1 MGIINIYEVLS
12 KYSLAIH
19 PSKVETGPLMLIE
32 YLNAQPPF
40 IAHKTGDVGEEI
52 CDDLPIFIA
61 SNLDMNTWIDKIGE
75 ILNMDNKEFYS
86 IQKK

>member
-1 MGIINIYEVLS
+1 MGITNIYEVLS
-12 KYSLAIH
+12 EYSLAIH
-19 PSKVETGPLMLIE
+19 SSKVETGALVLIE

-40 IAHKTGDVGEEI
+40 IAHKTGDVAEVI

-61 SNLDMNTWIDKIGE
+61 SNLDMNTWIDKI
-75 ILNMDNKEFYS
+75 LNVDNIEFYS